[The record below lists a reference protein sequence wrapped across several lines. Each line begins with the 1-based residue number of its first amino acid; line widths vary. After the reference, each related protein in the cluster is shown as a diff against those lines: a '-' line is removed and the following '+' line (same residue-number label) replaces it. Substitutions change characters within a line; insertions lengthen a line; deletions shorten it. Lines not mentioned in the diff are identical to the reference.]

1 MSPRNES
8 CRVIVGRLN
17 VTLNIPAA
25 QSLKDKRRVVKSLIT
40 RLRNHH
46 NAAVAEVGG
55 NDKWQICY
63 LGVAVVSNRSD
74 HANSQLTAVV
84 KAIEREQTVV
94 LVDYDIEI
102 D

>member
-1 MSPRNES
+1 M
-8 CRVIVGRLN
+8 
-17 VTLNIPAA
+17 
-25 QSLKDKRRVVKSLIT
+25 KDKRRVIKSLIS

-46 NAAVAEVGG
+46 NAAVAEIGE
-55 NDKWQICY
+55 NDKWQICR

-74 HANSQLTAVV
+74 HANSQLTTVV
-84 KAIEREQTVV
+84 KAIERDQAVV